1 MQAARFHGVGRPLAL
16 PLARVNDAMDILHE
30 KQGDP
35 VRIVVEP

>member
-1 MQAARFHGVGRPLAL
+1 MRAARFHGMGRPLAL
-16 PLARVNDAMDILHE
+16 PLARGNDALNILHD